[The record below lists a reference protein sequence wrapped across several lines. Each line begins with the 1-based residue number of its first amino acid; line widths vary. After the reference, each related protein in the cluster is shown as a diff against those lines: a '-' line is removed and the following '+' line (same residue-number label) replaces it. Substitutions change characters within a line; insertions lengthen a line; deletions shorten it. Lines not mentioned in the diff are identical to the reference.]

1 MKSRKGYVYQEKKGI
16 WYARFTFTDNSGK
29 RRNVKRRAEN
39 KTNGEQILKK
49 LIQDFDNG
57 GIARIDAEKV
67 TFNELCD
74 FYEKRYVTEA
84 KYVNN
89 RKVSGLRSVASVRGY
104 LKVFRQHFGREKLKA
119 ITYEHLRTYR
129 SERLSTST
137 HQSKQRSLSTV
148 NREMSYLR
156 RILNIA
162 ERNDWITKNP
172 FKKGDVLIH
181 ASDEVKRERFLT
193 QEEEQRLLDA
203 CTGYHRIHLRPI
215 IIAAVDTGCR
225 LGELL
230 KLQWSEVDF
239 DSGIITI
246 QAFNTK
252 TMRERQ
258 VSITNRLYKEL
269 ELLHSKAKNNYN
281 LVFGIKTEV
290 RVGFRNACI
299 DAKLEG
305 VRFHDLRHTHASRL
319 DDLGFS
325 LAKIGGQLG
334 HTVIQTTLRYV
345 NRDKTAIHQVAS
357 ALDAFNVQTPVQLEI
372 SQAIN

>member
-1 MKSRKGYVYQEKKGI
+1 MKSRKGYVYQEEKGI
-16 WYARFTFTDNSGK
+16 WYARFTYTDNSGK

-39 KTNGEQILKK
+39 KTHGEKILKK
-49 LIQDFDNG
+49 IIQDFDSG
-57 GIARIDAEKV
+57 GIAQLDADKI

-74 FYEKRYVTEA
+74 FYEKHYVSEA

-89 RKVSGLRSVASVRGY
+89 RKVSGLRSVATVRGY
-104 LKVFRQHFGREKLKA
+104 LKVFREYFGRQKLKA

-129 SERLSTST
+129 NERLGTST

-148 NREMSYLR
+148 NREMAYLR

-162 ERNDWITKNP
+162 ERNSWVAKNP
-172 FKKGDVLIH
+172 FLKGDALIH
-181 ASDEVKRERFLT
+181 ASDEIKRERFLT
-193 QEEEQRLLDA
+193 RAEEKRLLDA
-203 CTGYHRIHLRPI
+203 CAGYHRTHLRPL
-215 IIAAVDTGCR
+215 IIAAIDTGCR

-239 DSGIITI
+239 NSRIITI

-258 VSITNRLYKEL
+258 VSITTRLLSEL
-269 ELLHSKAKNNYN
+269 ESLHSKVKSDCS

-299 DAKLEG
+299 DANLEG

-334 HTVIQTTLRYV
+334 HTVMQTTLRYV
-345 NRDKTAIHQVAS
+345 NRDKTAILQVAS
-357 ALDAFNVQTPVQLEI
+357 ALNESYANLGE
-372 SQAIN
+372 QAEEQYVN